1 MPPVTPEQ
9 PGRPVRPEPADPT
22 PTTGH
27 PPPVAAVPAA
37 RRGEPDRD
45 RAPAGP
51 EPDPDRVLAS
61 REPDLDRTR
70 SGREAGLDRAPAN
83 RDPDRERMLAGR
95 TASTAG
101 SRTAR
106 PDGPSP
112 VPARRS
118 GRAPLPVAAA
128 VATGWAASLSY
139 LPVAIILGFARF
151 TEDAGAVG
159 GAARVGMAGW
169 LLGHG
174 VPLETDAGT
183 LHLPPLGLA
192 VLAAWRV
199 ARAGVHTSRAIG
211 ARQHGTP
218 RQAFS
223 VAGAVG
229 VAYGLLGVVAA
240 LIVNAGGQQVS
251 PVRAG
256 LTLTCFGALAALAGA
271 LPITGTLGAL
281 ARRTP
286 SVLRDGL
293 RTGFVAALLLL
304 GAGAGAAGLAV
315 ATGGGAASDMLAA
328 YRTGVVGQAGITV
341 VSVAYAPNAS
351 VWAASYLLGPGF
363 AIGTDT
369 SVSTTEV
376 TVGALPAV
384 PLLAG
389 LPSGPI
395 GGLRAA
401 LLAVPAIAGMA
412 AGWLLTRRSLRRA
425 GLPPSPAPMPRMS
438 GRGRPAVRWAPLL
451 AAAAIGGPVAGA
463 LLGLAAW
470 ASGGSLGGGRMAEV
484 GPVSW
489 QVSVIAT
496 VVLAVGAVV
505 GAAVTRAFAR
515 P

>member
-1 MPPVTPEQ
+1 
-9 PGRPVRPEPADPT
+9 
-22 PTTGH
+22 
-27 PPPVAAVPAA
+27 
-37 RRGEPDRD
+37 
-45 RAPAGP
+45 
-51 EPDPDRVLAS
+51 
-61 REPDLDRTR
+61 
-70 SGREAGLDRAPAN
+70 
-83 RDPDRERMLAGR
+83 MLAGR